1 MLGPVKT
8 TASDGGGPEDA
19 ASPGWVLVVDLGAE
33 IRAFALPAAGEVTI
47 GRDPA
52 CEVAIDHDKVSR
64 RHARIR
70 LGARWTLDDLGSRN
84 GTRARGA
91 DLVAGTPAELVAGE
105 PFSVGPFT
113 AMVVPRA
120 VSAMRTALG
129 ASHVDIDDPALD
141 RPSPTVV
148 AVARSPISLILT
160 GETGSGKEVL
170 AAALHRLSGRSGRFV
185 AVNCAALSPHL
196 VESELF
202 GHEKGAFTGAVGKPG
217 LLEAA
222 AGGTILLDEIGELAL
237 ELQAKLLRAIEAR
250 EVIRVG
256 GTAPIAIDAR
266 FLAATHKDLVAAV
279 AGGTFR
285 RDLYYRLAGLTLRV
299 PPLRERRHQVVP
311 LATKFARAATGR
323 DGALGPAAVARL
335 TAHDWPGNARELKSV
350 VERAALLAG
359 DGPIGAEHVLIDAA
373 AAPAPAASAP
383 VVATAGADDLAPA
396 ERAERD
402 RIVAALEACTWNQTR
417 AAKQL
422 GMSRATLVNKLGR
435 YRIPRP
441 RQR

>member
-1 MLGPVKT
+1 MKT
-8 TASDGGGPEDA
+8 TASDGGGPDDA

-33 IRAFALPAAGEVTI
+33 VRAFALPPAGEIVI

-52 CEVAIDHDKVSR
+52 CAVAIDHDKVSR
-64 RHARIR
+64 RHARLQ

-91 DLVAGTPAELVAGE
+91 DLEAGTPVELVAGE
-105 PFSVGPFT
+105 PFAVGPFT
-113 AMVVPRA
+113 CVIAPRA
-120 VSAMRTALG
+120 VSAIRTALG
-129 ASHVDIDDPALD
+129 GSHLDVDDPALE
-141 RPSPTVV
+141 RPSPTVL

-170 AAALHRLSGRSGRFV
+170 AAALHRLSGRAGRFV
-185 AVNCAALSPHL
+185 AVNCAALSPQL

-222 AGGTILLDEIGELAL
+222 AGGTILLDEIGELPL

-256 GTAPIAIDAR
+256 GTTPIAIDAR
-266 FLAATHKDLVAAV
+266 FVAATHRDLAGAV
-279 AGGTFR
+279 ASGEFR
-285 RDLYYRLAGLTLRV
+285 RDLFYRLAGLTLRV
-299 PPLRERRHQVVP
+299 PPLRERRQQVIP
-311 LATKFARAATGR
+311 LATKLARAATGR

-335 TAHDWPGNARELKSV
+335 TAHDWPGNVRELKNV

-359 DGPIGAEHVLIDAA
+359 DGPIGAEHVLFDAAPAA
-373 AAPAPAASAP
+373 AAPALAAPAAAPTASPDAELSA
-383 VVATAGADDLAPA
+383 A

-417 AAKQL
+417 AARKL
-422 GMSRATLVNKLGR
+422 GISRATLVNKLGR